1 MFVRDGNINAHRNIF
16 KCDNFCIL
24 KIRKKVLN
32 HHMNKHNDFNHVL
45 FGKTNF

>member
-1 MFVRDGNINAHRNIF
+1 MFVRDGNINTHRNIF
-16 KCDNFCIL
+16 KCDNVCML
-24 KIRKKVLN
+24 KITKKVLT